1 MATMSLGEFERSYN
15 INRGTVQKRAQS
27 LGFST
32 SEGLSDDAV
41 EALQEFFKVG
51 RYAPVQSETVTSTE
65 LLVVE
70 GELMGLDTPEFDT
83 YKLEVPSVLSE
94 SYEDP
99 MAIAQ
104 RYLAFGDQLINRLDE
119 TAATL
124 QKRQEDTRI
133 AAQLVTEQNQRIAAK
148 QREVEIKE
156 AIASEFIKRDMA
168 NLQRQGRVSQ

>member
-1 MATMSLGEFERSYN
+1 MATMSLGEFERNYN

-32 SEGLSDDAV
+32 SEGLSDEAV

-51 RYAPVQSETVTSTE
+51 RYAPVQPETFISTE
-65 LLVVE
+65 LLAVE
-70 GELMGLDTPEFDT
+70 GELMGLDTPGFDT
-83 YKLEVPSVLSE
+83 YKLEVPSILSE

-104 RYLAFGDQLINRLDE
+104 RFLAFGDQLINRLDE
-119 TAATL
+119 NTAAL
-124 QKRQEDTRI
+124 QKRAEDTRV
-133 AAQLVTEQNQRIAAK
+133 AAQLVADQTRRLAAK

-156 AIASEFIKRDMA
+156 AVASEFIKRDMA
-168 NLQRQGRVSQ
+168 DLQRQGRVSQ